1 MSLESF
7 IGLDSGEGMS
17 ESALENLRERM
28 KAAAAQ
34 IAALKKEEKKHKK
47 KEDELLSILFKF
59 VKTSQKTDLVLLVSR
74 ALEKNIPANFI
85 LAVILLGNEDIQKE
99 LGDFI
104 ILSAGEQPDGADLPE
119 ATASDRALIFF
130 SQHDETLPLKVKIKM
145 DTWIKG
151 LLYQAGERPQKIL
164 RTAYP
169 ENNID
174 ESLIK
179 LLAFVIR
186 DYLGQNGLEEAYEK
200 IANFSKFILKGI
212 LTKTQENLDNR
223 KFIGE

>member
-34 IAALKKEEKKHKK
+34 IAAIKKEEKKHKK
-47 KEDELLSILFKF
+47 KEDELLKILFQF
-59 VKTSQKTDLVLLVSR
+59 VKSSQKTDLVLLISR

-85 LAVILLGNEDIQKE
+85 LAAILLGNEDIQRE
-99 LGDFI
+99 LDDFVM
-104 ILSAGEQPDGADLPE
+104 LTAGEQLENVDSSE
-119 ATASDRALIFF
+119 ASASDKALIFF
-130 SQHDETLPLKVKIKM
+130 SEHDETLPLKVKIKM

-151 LLYQAGERPQKIL
+151 LLYQAGERPQKIIK
-164 RTAYP
+164 TAYP
-169 ENNID
+169 EKNID
-174 ESLIK
+174 ENIIK

-186 DYLGQNGLEEAYEK
+186 DYLGQNGIEEGYEK
-200 IANFSKFILKGI
+200 ISNFSKFILKGI
-212 LTKTQENLDNR
+212 FNKTQDNLDNR
-223 KFIGE
+223 KNIEA